1 MIPATEERW
10 KGGSTMLKEIEQA
23 VAFVGIVVLLYQ
35 LTMASLKIFGV
46 YG

>member
-1 MIPATEERW
+1 M
-10 KGGSTMLKEIEQA
+10 MKEIERA
-23 VAFVGIVVLLYQ
+23 GMFVGIVVLIYQ

>member
-1 MIPATEERW
+1 MKMT
-10 KGGSTMLKEIEQA
+10 LKEIERA
-23 VAFVGIVVLLYQ
+23 GMFVGIVVLLYQ

>member
-1 MIPATEERW
+1 MKMT
-10 KGGSTMLKEIEQA
+10 LKEIEKA
-23 VAFVGIVVLLYQ
+23 GTFIGIVVLLYQ